1 MTLRSADRVRDTS
14 TTTGT
19 GSLTISGTAPIG
31 YRAFS
36 AIPSIAAADTF
47 LAMTAHQSL
56 NEWEVGLYTYTNA
69 TTLARTTILS
79 SSNAG
84 AAVNFSAGTKD
95 VVLVQAAGRQVLTT
109 DQQVPLING
118 GDAAASV
125 LTLQSTSAAGTT
137 DAISLKTGSQLERMR
152 IDSKGNI
159 VHGAAALAVG
169 ATDGF
174 MHLETCPGVPTG
186 TPTAYTGRAPFV
198 LDSVNNVLNFYSG
211 GAWRRSG
218 RPQSAGALVFYVKTS
233 ASGGNDANDGLTLGT
248 AWATVD
254 HAIDVIQSLDLNHQ
268 TVTVNVSAGSYACAS
283 MYLAYLTNPDMVD
296 IHGDTTTPGNVTLSF
311 ASGNIYVVGDPWT
324 WQFSGIKFTNAT
336 SIFVDCDG
344 GFLVLDRCEW
354 GTGTATH
361 MFAHNDGTVYCLGQ
375 HTISGAT
382 FANHW
387 SAQSNGLIRH
397 RGPGITFVGTP
408 NCTGAFAEATDGT
421 LQVDGHTWTGSFTGK
436 MYYVAAGGRI
446 QTNTNLLTYFPGT
459 VPGDDLGGFYNGLI
473 RSAGLTTDS
482 AGQVAVPATTA
493 AVSTVTGALKV
504 SGGVGIAGA
513 LYVGDISS
521 HAGDA
526 TFLDKLIHGGDWAT
540 LGDFNANA
548 SVHPATGGKLG
559 VAWNY
564 SGGSQE
570 MALVNCQL
578 GAPSSFR
585 FYQMLTSTTNRMLFE
600 ILPTGTLKNNLT
612 PSTSGCTME
621 LQGQTGIT
629 IANGANTAFSGST
642 NGSLLLISDNT
653 GNVSALCLFAGGSV
667 IVTGDITNTFVS
679 SNAPAAGKIG
689 IAASGGGYNIYNNVG
704 GSRTFKLS
712 TIRFA

>member
-1 MTLRSADRVRDTS
+1 MTLRSADRVRDTT

-47 LAMTAHQSL
+47 LAMTAHQTL
-56 NEWEVGLYTYTNA
+56 NEWEVGLYSYTNA
-69 TTLARTTILS
+69 TTLARPTILS

-125 LTLQSTSAAGTT
+125 LTLQSTSGVGTT

-174 MHLETCPGVPTG
+174 MHLETCPGPPTG

-218 RPQSAGALVFYVKTS
+218 RPQSAAALVFYVRTD
-233 ASGGNDANDGLTLGT
+233 GNDNNTGLVNNAGG
-248 AWATVD
+248 AWLTID

-268 TVTVNVSAGSYACAS
+268 TVTVNIAAGTYACAP
-283 MYLAYLTNPDMVD
+283 MYLAYLTNPDAVNFT
-296 IHGDTTTPGNVTLSF
+296 GDTTTPANVTLSF
-311 ASGNIYVVGDPWT
+311 ASGNIYCVGDPWT
-324 WQFSGIKFTNAT
+324 WQFNGIKFTNA
-336 SIFVDCDG
+336 SGGIFVDCDG

-354 GTGTATH
+354 GTGTGTH
-361 MFAHNDGTVYCLGQ
+361 IFVHNDGTAYCLGN
-375 HTISGAT
+375 HTISGAS

-387 SAQSNGLIRH
+387 SAQSGGLIRH
-397 RGPGITFVGTP
+397 RGITINFTGTP
-408 NCTGAFAEATDGT
+408 TCTGAFIEATGAT
-421 LQVDGHTWTGSFTGK
+421 CQVDGITFTGTLTGK
-436 MYYVAAGGRI
+436 RYTLGSGGRF
-446 QTNTNLLTYFPGT
+446 QTNNDSLTYFPGST
-459 VPGDDLGGFYNGLI
+459 VAVPYGDDFGGIYNGLI

-493 AVSTVTGALKV
+493 ATSTTTGALKI

-513 LYVGDISS
+513 LYVGGLLDVGGALDCS
-521 HAGDA
+521 AGLLTVNGQIQFPA
-526 TFLDKLIHGGDWAT
+526 AQ
-540 LGDFNANA
+540 NA
-548 SVHPATGGKLG
+548 SA
-559 VAWNY
+559 
-564 SGGSQE
+564 
-570 MALVNCQL
+570 
-578 GAPSSFR
+578 GANVLDD
-585 FYQMLTSTTNRMLFE
+585 YE
-600 ILPTGTLKNNLT
+600 EGTWT
-612 PSTSGCTME
+612 PS
-621 LQGQTGIT
+621 
-629 IANGANTAFSGST
+629 
-642 NGSLLLISDNT
+642 
-653 GNVSALCLFAGGSV
+653 
-667 IVTGDITNTFVS
+667 
-679 SNAPAAGKIG
+679 
-689 IAASGGGYNIYNNVG
+689 VG
-704 GSRTFKLS
+704 GSATYNTQQGYYTKIGRLVHVHCNITINLIGTGS
-712 TIRFA
+712 TTVISGLPFAISSSTSFVHASVAGWFSAAGSFVHVGVQGSGGASSVTVQAATAAAASTGTPAFFANGTALGFSLVYMV